1 MRIFEP
7 LTGFAGVVEGAL
19 DALHAEGRLGL
30 VDLAGELDELRVE
43 VVFAGLEGEVEGVD
57 REAVAAHARAGVEA
71 HEAEGLGR
79 GGVDHL
85 PDVDPEP
92 VAELGELVDE
102 GDVDRAEDVL
112 QQLRE
117 LGRLGGRRGR
127 RPRRRSARRARGRAR
142 CRPRSG
148 RRPASAWSAP
158 CSRCGRGRSAPARRR
173 GGSRAPAREA
183 RLLEDRRRGARGWC
197 PGRWSTRARRAAGPE
212 DPRRAAVAASS
223 R

>member
-1 MRIFEP
+1 MLGAVDR
-7 LTGFAGVVEGAL
+7 LAGVVQGAL
-19 DALHAEGRLGL
+19 DPLDAEGRLGL
-30 VDLAGELDELRVE
+30 VDLAGELDELGVE
-43 VVFAGLEGEVEGVD
+43 VVLAGLEGEVEGVD
-57 REAVAAHARAGVEA
+57 RQAVAAHARTGVEA

-85 PDVDPEP
+85 PDVDAEP

-112 QQLRE
+112 EQLRQ
-117 LGRLGGRRGR
+117 LGRLGAGEDDDL
-127 RPRRRSARRARGRAR
+127 RRRSARRARGRAR

-148 RRPASAWSAP
+148 RRPASAWCGR

-173 GGSRAPAREA
+173 GGSRAPAASPDSSRIGTQA
-183 RLLEDRRRGARGWC
+183 LAGGARVG
-197 PGRWSTRARRAAGPE
+197 GRLEHHELLRLQHLRRAPS
-212 DPRRAAVAASS
+212 PTSS